1 MQISEV
7 YDSTELRKL
16 KIEETTTWSVKTTYI
31 WVARYPRP
39 AYSNDSW
46 YRVVGDTAEKIW
58 RIKKIEENESSWVTE
73 TFFPNGDSWFNFAW
87 DDRDDASLS
96 YI

>member
-7 YDSTELRKL
+7 YNSTELRKL
-16 KIEETTTWSVKTTYI
+16 KTEETTTWSVKTTYI

-39 AYSNDSW
+39 AFKNDSW
-46 YRVVGDTAEKIW
+46 YRDSSDEATPIR
-58 RIKKIEENESSWVTE
+58 RIKKITEDESSWITE
-73 TFFPNGDSWFNFAW
+73 TFFPEGDNGFCYVW
-87 DDRDDASLS
+87 DDRDSLS

>member
-16 KIEETTTWSVKTTYI
+16 KTEETTTWSVKTTYI

-39 AYSNDSW
+39 AYANDPW
-46 YRVVGDTAEKIW
+46 YRVAWDTAKPIR
-58 RIKKIEENESSWVTE
+58 RIKKIEENESTWVVE
-73 TFFPNGDSWFNFAW
+73 TFFPDWDTGYNFIW
-87 DDRDDASLS
+87 DKRSDGSLS

>member
-1 MQISEV
+1 MQIFEV

-16 KIEETTTWSVKTTYI
+16 KTEETTTWSVKTTYI

-46 YRVVGDTAEKIW
+46 YRDSADTSKPIR
-58 RIKKIEENESSWVTE
+58 RIKKIEEDSSSWTTE
-73 TFFPNGDSWFNFAW
+73 TFFPSGDTGYNFVW
-87 DDRDDASLS
+87 DNKDSLS

>member
-16 KIEETTTWSVKTTYI
+16 KTEETTTWSVKTTYI

-39 AYSNDSW
+39 AFPNDAW
-46 YRVVGDTAEKIW
+46 YTSSLDESKAIW
-58 RIKKIEENESSWVTE
+58 RIKKIEENSSSWVTE
-73 TFFPNGDSWFNFAW
+73 TFYPNWDTWYNYAW
-87 DDRDDASLS
+87 GSRDSLS
-96 YI
+96 YV